1 MRTHLF
7 KTEMDLPL
15 DIHAVFK
22 FFCDA
27 TNLEKITPPELC
39 FHIISAQ
46 PIQIKKD
53 TYIDYRLRLYGIPFH
68 WRAKI
73 SAWEPPI
80 KFIDEQVIGPYT
92 TWIHTHTFI
101 EKNGRTGII
110 DEILYRMPFWPIG
123 EIFFPVIAMYLRRI
137 FAYRK
142 QNIKQIF
149 SNNNPLCNEGQFE

>member
-15 DIHAVFK
+15 DIHSVFN

-27 TNLEKITPPELC
+27 TNLERITPPELC
-39 FHIISAQ
+39 FQIISAQ
-46 PIQIKKD
+46 PIHITKD
-53 TYIDYRLRLYGIPFH
+53 TFIDYRLRLYSIPFR

-73 SAWEPPI
+73 SAWDPPR

-101 EKNGRTGII
+101 EKKEGTRII
-110 DEILYRMPFWPIG
+110 DEVLYRLPFWPLG
-123 EIFFPVIAMYLRRI
+123 EIFFPFIALYLWRI
-137 FAYRK
+137 FTYRK
-142 QNIKQIF
+142 QKIKKI
-149 SNNNPLCNEGQFE
+149 LLGE